1 MSVDKKRQANKKA
14 MLEALA
20 ATMGNVS
27 DACDQVGIVRATHYK
42 YMAEDAEYKQAVAD
56 VDMKTCDWV
65 ESKMRE
71 LISGVKTLTA
81 GGEVYQHPP
90 CKTSIIF
97 FAKTKMKDRGY
108 VERTEQVI
116 EMGDDAIKKLA
127 VEFIDGTKT
136 ESK

>member
-1 MSVDKKRQANKKA
+1 MSNKAKQLKKSQLIDA
-14 MLEALA
+14 MT

-27 DACDQVGIVRATHYK
+27 DACDQVGISRKTYYDYLKTDPEFKEAI
-42 YMAEDAEYKQAVAD
+42 DA
-56 VDMKTCDWV
+56 VDAKTCDWV

>member
-1 MSVDKKRQANKKA
+1 VSNKAKQLKKSQLIDA
-14 MLEALA
+14 MT

-27 DACDQVGIVRATHYK
+27 DACDQVGISRKTYYDYLKTDPEFKEAI
-42 YMAEDAEYKQAVAD
+42 DA
-56 VDMKTCDWV
+56 VDAKTCDWV

>member
-1 MSVDKKRQANKKA
+1 M
-14 MLEALA
+14 A

-27 DACDQVGIVRATHYK
+27 DACDQVGISRKTYYDYLKTDPEFKEAI
-42 YMAEDAEYKQAVAD
+42 DA
-56 VDMKTCDWV
+56 VDAKTCDWV

-136 ESK
+136 NEK